1 MNYLKEDFQEFTN
14 ALRTLKFWYMLLTLT
29 LGCFIFSF
37 VVNGILLHHNFF
49 AGGVTGLALLFYDS
63 IKEYISFSLLYALL
77 NIPIFIIGFREF
89 SLKFIIISLIGM
101 GIYSLSLQLTHG
113 VEISINDPMLAAI
126 FGGVLA
132 GFGAGSNCCV

>member
-37 VVNGILLHHNFF
+37 VVNGILLPHNFF
-49 AGGVTGLALLFYDS
+49 AGGLTGLALLFYDS
-63 IKEYISFSLLYALL
+63 IKEYISISLLYVLL

-89 SLKFIIISLIGM
+89 SLKFIITSQIGRA
-101 GIYSLSLQLTHG
+101 H
-113 VEISINDPMLAAI
+113 V
-126 FGGVLA
+126 
-132 GFGAGSNCCV
+132 